1 MINQNISYGVGSE
14 YKYDWGYFNNNGSY
28 EASTK
33 GHSDNLAVYGNLG
46 WNFFQKFKSL
56 IFIRNDNHKQTGKN
70 NTYKLNFDQKF
81 SRFNLGISYMNGL
94 TKPYTLRDVW
104 H

>member
-1 MINQNISYGVGSE
+1 MLYDREYDERGTIDTYESKVLGLRYDFSRLINQNISYGVGSE

-46 WNFFQKFKSL
+46 WNFFQNSNLF
-56 IFIRNDNHKQTGKN
+56 F
-70 NTYKLNFDQKF
+70 YKK
-81 SRFNLGISYMNGL
+81 
-94 TKPYTLRDVW
+94 
-104 H
+104 

>member
-1 MINQNISYGVGSE
+1 MELNINM
-14 YKYDWGYFNNNGSY
+14 NGGILTIMGLD

-46 WNFFQKFKSL
+46 WNFFQNSNISL
-56 IFIRNDNHKQTGKN
+56 FTRNDKHKQTGKN

-81 SRFNLGISYMNGL
+81 SNINFEFH
-94 TKPYTLRDVW
+94 T
-104 H
+104 